1 MEQICYCDRPECR
14 LREDQLTFEGVSEN
28 DWVTLAPARSQ
39 APPRRLQR
47 GGLAVDLVWGIRSK
61 GMPLLGK
68 PPAASVFEFDPAF
81 RPESPAA
88 QRYLSKVCR
97 SMETEDVELLIFE
110 KACWIEYF
118 KEHLFQNGQL
128 FPLKSSQF
136 HALLAEFAQTGLTE
150 FGGAVSDQLWFQEDG
165 KMRAGLFVFRSDF
178 PSNARAKA
186 TIEVKQKWDDA
197 AYFISRDSVLDASTC
212 WHTARAWILAEAEDA
227 LLNST
232 VVTMVVSLLCGFLGA
247 AFYTQDMALSL
258 MVVCSV
264 TTLGAA
270 FFLFFC
276 GVSEV
281 VYIH

>member
-1 MEQICYCDRPECR
+1 MD
-14 LREDQLTFEGVSEN
+14 S
-28 DWVTLAPARSQ
+28 
-39 APPRRLQR
+39 
-47 GGLAVDLVWGIRSK
+47 VWGIRSK
-61 GMPLLGK
+61 GIPLLGK

-97 SMETEDVELLIFE
+97 SMETEYVELLIFE

-136 HALLAEFAQTGLTE
+136 HELLQEFAQTGLTE

-197 AYFISRDSVLDASTC
+197 AYFISRDSVLDAGTC